1 MNILLSWLAFNNDFN
16 PDKTS
21 GAVNTEGP
29 TYQLHK
35 HLFEQLG
42 CDRHVI
48 LSGSG
53 QEDLR
58 LEHLV
63 NKLKKDFKGRDI
75 VADAIP
81 LKDPIDINEIKSKVE
96 SYLLKLKADRIDL
109 YISPGTPS
117 MQTAWYI
124 CHSTLGLNTRMFQT
138 RAAKHTK
145 GKERPEL
152 VEVKVETSSVP
163 VTAILSQGRMEEGEE
178 EGGYRITP
186 SIKPV
191 YELARKVADTDR
203 VNVLI
208 TGATGTGKEHL
219 ARFVHAHSARKAQP
233 YITVNCSALNDQ
245 LLESRLFGY
254 RKGAFTGAEKDTPG
268 LFELAHRGTLFL
280 DEIGDIS
287 PYMQQA
293 LLRVLQEQEI
303 QPIGGAPRKVD
314 VRVIAA
320 THRDLPQRCGSG
332 EFRWDLYYRLAVV
345 DLTLPALLERGAGEI
360 RDMLDHFITTEKK
373 ALRRPKRLE
382 LTREARQV
390 LVNHTWPGNLRE
402 LQHLVRRLYV
412 FADGPVGPDMLPRN
426 SRQGEGLVSLRLA
439 DAEKAHIARVLALK
453 EGNQRQTALALG
465 VAINTLKKKIA
476 AYGLQA
482 LAAR

>member
-16 PDKTS
+16 LGDAKEKVNPD
-21 GAVNTEGP
+21 GP

-42 CDRHVI
+42 CDRHII

-81 LKDPIDINEIKSKVE
+81 LKDPIDIHEIKSKVE

-124 CHSTLGLNTRMFQT
+124 CHSTLGLNTRLFQT

-145 GKERPEL
+145 GKVRPEL

-163 VTAILSQGRMEEGEE
+163 VTAIISQDRVNADADEV
-178 EGGYRITP
+178 GYRITP
-186 SIKPV
+186 SIEPV
-191 YELARKVADTDR
+191 YALARKVADTDR
-203 VNVLI
+203 VNVLVL
-208 TGATGTGKEHL
+208 GGTGTGKEHL
-219 ARFVHAHSARKAQP
+219 ARYIHEHSARKGQP
-233 YITVNCSALNDQ
+233 YITVNCSAMNDQ

-287 PYMQQA
+287 PYMQQS

-303 QPIGGAPRKVD
+303 QPVGGTARKVD

-320 THRDLPQRCGSG
+320 THRDLPERCASG
-332 EFRWDLYYRLAVV
+332 AFRWDLYYRLAVV
-345 DLTLPALLERGAGEI
+345 QLRLPSLLERGPAEI
-360 RDMLDHFITTEKK
+360 KAMIDHFIAAEKK
-373 ALRRPKRLE
+373 ALRRPRKLE
-382 LTREARQV
+382 LTREAKQV
-390 LVNHTWPGNLRE
+390 LVNHPWPGNLRE
-402 LQHLVRRLYV
+402 LQNLVRRLYV
-412 FADGPVGPDMLPRN
+412 FADGPVGADQLGLQD
-426 SRQGEGLVSLRLA
+426 SRTGEEASLLLA
-439 DAEKAHIARVLALK
+439 DAEKVHIARVLQLK
-453 EGNQRQTALALG
+453 RGNQRQTALALG

-476 AYGLQA
+476 DHGLEA

>member
-1 MNILLSWLAFNNDFN
+1 MKVLISWLAHNNDFTLDD
-16 PDKTS
+16 PKEK
-21 GAVNTEGP
+21 VNVAGP

-42 CDRHVI
+42 CDRHII

-53 QEDLR
+53 PEDLR
-58 LEHLV
+58 LAHLI
-63 NKLKKDFKGRDI
+63 NKLQRDFGHDI
-75 VADAIP
+75 VGDAIP

-124 CHSTLGLNTRMFQT
+124 CHSTLGLNTRLFQT
-138 RAAKHTK
+138 RAARHTK
-145 GKERPEL
+145 GKDKPEL
-152 VEVKVETSSVP
+152 VEVKVQTSSIP
-163 VTAILSQGRMEEGEE
+163 VTAILSQDRVDHDE
-178 EGGYRITP
+178 EGGDYKVTA

-191 YELARKVADTDR
+191 YDLARKVADTDR

-208 TGATGTGKEHL
+208 LGDTGTGKEHL
-219 ARFVHAHSARKAQP
+219 ARYIHDHSARKAQP
-233 YITVNCSALNDQ
+233 YITVNCSAMNDQ
-245 LLESRLFGY
+245 LLESRLFGF

-268 LFELAHRGTLFL
+268 LFELAHHGTLFL

-287 PYMQQA
+287 PYMQQS

-320 THRDLPQRCGSG
+320 THRDLTKRCATG
-332 EFRWDLYYRLAVV
+332 EFRWDLYYRMAVV
-345 DLTLPALLERGAGEI
+345 ELALPSLLERGASEI
-360 RDMLDHFITTEKK
+360 KMMLDHFIATEKK
-373 ALRRPKRLE
+373 ALRRPKKLE
-382 LTREARQV
+382 LTREAKQA

-402 LQHLVRRLYV
+402 LQNLVRRLYV
-412 FADGPVGPDMLPRN
+412 FADGPVGTELLPKTA
-426 SRQGEGLVSLRLA
+426 RQTEGLGSLRLV
-439 DAEKAHIARVLALK
+439 DVEKTHIAKVLELK
-453 EGNQRQTALALG
+453 EGNQRQTALALDI
-465 VAINTLKKKIA
+465 AINTLKRKIRDHR
-476 AYGLQA
+476 LEERT
-482 LAAR
+482 AR